1 MTLPFLALQRGGK
14 VSRFVRGVFQD
25 MQIEDLWSP
34 YFSVSAN
41 LNRAELKV
49 HTSGSL
55 AEAVLASARVPGI
68 FPPMVFDGELHVD
81 GGLIDNVP
89 VDVMKSFA
97 NDGIVIGVDVS
108 PPHELDEVV
117 DYGEDVSGWQAVWR
131 RFSPA
136 GKNRS
141 YPPSILRVLMR
152 SIEFG
157 GISYRREKTALADL
171 YLTPEVRQFNRN
183 DFLRAEEIAE
193 AGYQTSRERL
203 LQWLSSASE
212 TVRDRRPDLFGSA

>member
-1 MTLPFLALQRGGK
+1 
-14 VSRFVRGVFQD
+14 
-25 MQIEDLWSP
+25 
-34 YFSVSAN
+34 
-41 LNRAELKV
+41 
-49 HTSGSL
+49 
-55 AEAVLASARVPGI
+55 
-68 FPPMVFDGELHVD
+68 
-81 GGLIDNVP
+81 
-89 VDVMKSFA
+89 
-97 NDGIVIGVDVS
+97 
-108 PPHELDEVV
+108 
-117 DYGEDVSGWQAVWR
+117 
-131 RFSPA
+131 
-136 GKNRS
+136 
-141 YPPSILRVLMR
+141 MR